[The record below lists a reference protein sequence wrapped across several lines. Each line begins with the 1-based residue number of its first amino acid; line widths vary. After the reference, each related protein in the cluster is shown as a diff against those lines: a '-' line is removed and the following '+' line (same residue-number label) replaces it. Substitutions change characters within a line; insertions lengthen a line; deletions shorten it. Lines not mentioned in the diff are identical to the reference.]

1 MSLCES
7 LWIELVSNLYGLLGS
22 RCLFSHVR
30 EVFSPSFFEYL
41 SVTFSLSTP
50 FEISVMQIL
59 VYLVMLQCPLNY
71 FHSFSFVIMFA
82 SFFGWIPLPWIL
94 VCWSCLAPDSL
105 ILNLSVEFFCSI
117 YSHFCDFCLT
127 LLLYFLSPCW
137 FSHFVHA

>member
-1 MSLCES
+1 MCHCVSLFELNLLVISMDFLNLDVYSPMLGNFSALIS
-7 LWIELVSNLYGLLGS
+7 LNIFLSL
-22 RCLFSHVR
+22 
-30 EVFSPSFFEYL
+30 SPSL
-41 SVTFSLSTP
+41 LP

-94 VCWSCLAPDSL
+94 VCWSCLAPDSF

-127 LLLYFLSPCW
+127 LLLYFLSPC
-137 FSHFVHA
+137 